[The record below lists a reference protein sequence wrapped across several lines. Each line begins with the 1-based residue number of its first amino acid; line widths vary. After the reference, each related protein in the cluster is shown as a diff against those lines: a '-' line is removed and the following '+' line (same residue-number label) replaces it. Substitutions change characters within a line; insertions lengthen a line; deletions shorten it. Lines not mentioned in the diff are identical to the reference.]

1 MSGDGPILLS
11 AGGTGGHLFP
21 AEALAVELARRG
33 AAVELITDERALAYA
48 GHFPA
53 RAVHAAPA
61 DTLRG
66 RGASAYAKLGLTLG
80 RGVLQCLGI
89 LRRVKPAAVVGF
101 GGYPTFPPLVAARLL
116 GVPVVLHEQNAV
128 MGRANRMLA
137 RLATAIGTGFP
148 TVAQL
153 PAGLATTHVGNPVR
167 PQVLAAREVSY
178 QAATE
183 GQTIRLLVFGGS
195 QGARVMS
202 EVVPAAVRLLPSDL
216 RGRLHV
222 IQQARPEDIDS
233 ARKAYAEAG
242 VSAELASFFDD
253 MPARMA
259 LAHLVIARAGASTVA
274 ELAVIGRPSILV
286 PLPHALDNDQLANA
300 NALALAGG
308 AVVTPQDRF
317 TPQALSEEL
326 GVRLVDPE
334 GLAAAAEAA
343 KRVGAPDAAARLA
356 DVVLAAANR
365 RLAPYPGAAA
375 PVL

>member
-1 MSGDGPILLS
+1 MTLSGPVLLA

-21 AEALAVELARRG
+21 AEALAVELARRDVP
-33 AAVELITDERALAYA
+33 VELITDERALAYA

-53 RAVHAAPA
+53 RAVHATPA

-66 RGASAYAKLGLTLG
+66 SGPMAYARLFSVLF
-80 RGVLQCLGI
+80 RGVLRSVAI
-89 LRRVKPAAVVGF
+89 LREVKPSVVVGF
-101 GGYPTFPPLVAARLL
+101 GGYPTFPPLIAARLL

-148 TVAQL
+148 VVKHL
-153 PAGLATTHVGNPVR
+153 PKGRPSTHVGNPVR
-167 PQVLAAREVSY
+167 PQVLAASGAGYRAPREG
-178 QAATE
+178 E
-183 GQTIRLLVFGGS
+183 PIRLLVFGGS

-202 EVVPAAVRLLPSDL
+202 DVTPAALALLPEEM
-216 RGRLHV
+216 RARLMV
-222 IQQARPEDIDS
+222 TQQARPEDLERAQTI
-233 ARKAYAEAG
+233 YAQAG
-242 VSAELASFFDD
+242 VAADLAPFFSD

-259 LAHLVIARAGASTVA
+259 GAHFVIARAGASTVA

-308 AVVTPQDRF
+308 AVVTAQDRF
-317 TPQALSEEL
+317 TPQTLADEL
-326 GVRLVDPE
+326 TLRFADPE
-334 GLAAAAEAA
+334 ALEAAAEAA

-356 DVVLAAANR
+356 DVVLAAAER
-365 RLAPYPGAAA
+365 RALTPNAAST
-375 PVL
+375 PLF